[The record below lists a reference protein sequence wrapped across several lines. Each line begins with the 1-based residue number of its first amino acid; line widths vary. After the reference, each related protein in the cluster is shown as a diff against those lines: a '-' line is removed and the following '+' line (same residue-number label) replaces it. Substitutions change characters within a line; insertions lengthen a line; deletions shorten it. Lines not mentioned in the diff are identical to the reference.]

1 MWAKK
6 VIWKLKKLDQNC
18 TQKTWE
24 KWDEELFCEEFVGFF
39 KARFCQKKKTHFN
52 WLWYQKN
59 WENLSEKGFFS
70 SV

>member
-39 KARFCQKKKTHFN
+39 KARFCQKKHTSIDFGTKKLRKFE
-52 WLWYQKN
+52 W
-59 WENLSEKGFFS
+59 KGFF
-70 SV
+70 

>member
-39 KARFCQKKKTHFN
+39 KARFCQKNT
-52 WLWYQKN
+52 LQLTLVPKN